1 MGVSGIKNLLILSI
15 YRLLRSRFN
24 DNLDEIVKRPIFL
37 APQVFSED
45 PKGFA
50 KSQELG
56 ASASNSL
63 RFLTLNP
70 FSLFS
75 RKDLNGAHKT
85 FSRSHQS

>member
-1 MGVSGIKNLLILSI
+1 MAIFCVQKEMLV
-15 YRLLRSRFN
+15 FN
-24 DNLDEIVKRPIFL
+24 IDEIVKRPIFL

-56 ASASNSL
+56 TSASNSL

-70 FSLFS
+70 FPLFF

-85 FSRSHQS
+85 FLRSHQR

>member
-1 MGVSGIKNLLILSI
+1 MGSMTVIIPG
-15 YRLLRSRFN
+15 FMV
-24 DNLDEIVKRPIFL
+24 DEIVQGQIFL

-56 ASASNSL
+56 TSASNSL

-70 FSLFS
+70 LPLFF
-75 RKDLNGAHKT
+75 RKDLNVAHKT
-85 FSRSHQS
+85 LLRSHHG

>member
-1 MGVSGIKNLLILSI
+1 MRRKT
-15 YRLLRSRFN
+15 SRP
-24 DNLDEIVKRPIFL
+24 DVDEIVKRLIFL

-56 ASASNSL
+56 TSASNSL

-70 FSLFS
+70 LPLFF
-75 RKDLNGAHKT
+75 RKDLNGAQKT
-85 FSRSHQS
+85 FLRSHQS